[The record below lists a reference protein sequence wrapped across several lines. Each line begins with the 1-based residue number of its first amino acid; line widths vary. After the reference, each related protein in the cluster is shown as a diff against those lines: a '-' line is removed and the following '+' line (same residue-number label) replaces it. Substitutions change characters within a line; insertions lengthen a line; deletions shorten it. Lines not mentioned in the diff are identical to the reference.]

1 MTTSPRPLTSRR
13 SENGPNCDYFIYT
26 DQRTGLVLQCAHEI
40 LSLFILEIA
49 SMIQKVGGVTTRL
62 PEPRPTDMPER
73 DRTRAPRLMVNTVFR
88 ELAQEIVDVGMA
100 HDITEAYTLVIPAFN
115 HYGLLPTRADDEI
128 VAGPVVDEAAQI
140 DDEYRND
147 NLDGGEG
154 EVGGA

>member
-1 MTTSPRPLTSRR
+1 MKACPLTSCR

-49 SMIQKVGGVTTRL
+49 SMIRKVPGVTTRL

-73 DRTRAPRLMVNTVFR
+73 DRTLAPRLMVNSVFR

-100 HDITEAYTLVIPAFN
+100 HGITEAYTLIIPAFN
-115 HYGLLPTRADDEI
+115 YYGLLPTRADDEI
-128 VAGPVVDEAAQI
+128 SAGPV
-140 DDEYRND
+140 
-147 NLDGGEG
+147 LDCAG
-154 EVGGA
+154 